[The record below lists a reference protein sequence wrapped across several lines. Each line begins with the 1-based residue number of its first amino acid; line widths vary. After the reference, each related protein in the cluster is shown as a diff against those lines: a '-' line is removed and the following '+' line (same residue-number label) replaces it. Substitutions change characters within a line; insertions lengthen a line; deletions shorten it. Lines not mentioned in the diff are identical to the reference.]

1 MFGPT
6 GSVSVALG
14 SIVLDRPDQTGV
26 YVAKDLVG
34 GWAYLVTDHE
44 GDGRLRGHGACAG
57 GLEVALRCALLSAA
71 SRVPYATQLRIVVDT
86 AQAHRAMVRLA
97 TTDQRVVAAIAGR
110 PVAVMT
116 RPQERSS
123 FHVRAAAERAAAA
136 ALLDREQA
144 EQSQDALDALPPEA
158 LAPQA
163 ATPEA
168 LTPQAATPEILPPSS
183 ATDATPGAAASW
195 RLRRGAETARPPLA
209 KPARV
214 VPQPASGPFAGVQR
228 LMRPLVDG
236 ARSGLVAAGV
246 LGASRVAP
254 RSRAVSDWLSE
265 FETCVETVRADL
277 RDVET

>member
-44 GDGRLRGHGACAG
+44 GDSRLRGQGACAG
-57 GLEVALRCALLSAA
+57 GLEVALRCAFLSAA

-97 TTDQRVVAAIAGR
+97 TADPRVAAAIAGR

-136 ALLDREQA
+136 LLDREQA
-144 EQSQDALDALPPEA
+144 EQCQDALPDALPPEA
-158 LAPQA
+158 LM
-163 ATPEA
+163 PEA
-168 LTPQAATPEILPPSS
+168 LTPSI
-183 ATDATPGAAASW
+183 ATDAMPGAAASW
-195 RLRRGAETARPPLA
+195 RLRRGAETAGPPLA
-209 KPARV
+209 RPARA
-214 VPQPASGPFAGVQR
+214 VPQPVGAPASGPFAGVQR
-228 LMRPLVDG
+228 LVRPLVDG

-246 LGASRVAP
+246 LGATRAAP

-277 RDVET
+277 RDVGT